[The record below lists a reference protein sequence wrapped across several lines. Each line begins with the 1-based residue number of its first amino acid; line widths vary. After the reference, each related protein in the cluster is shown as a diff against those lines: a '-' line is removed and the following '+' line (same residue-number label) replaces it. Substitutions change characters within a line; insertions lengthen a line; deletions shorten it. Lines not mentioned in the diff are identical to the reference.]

1 MKGPDRYMEI
11 ILMAFP
17 KKSCLRQMS
26 HLRPKVER
34 PHNSGSAARI
44 VLQCC
49 IMKGANRDIEVI
61 LMVFL
66 KKKNNLGQFGHFG
79 PKMVRSHNFESA
91 SGFFSNFAQ

>member
-1 MKGPDRYMEI
+1 
-11 ILMAFP
+11 
-17 KKSCLRQMS
+17 MS

-34 PHNSGSAARI
+34 AHNSGSAVRI

-49 IMKGANRDIEVI
+49 IMKGANRDMEVI

-66 KKKNNLGQFGHFG
+66 KTKKKKNLGQFGHFG
-79 PKMVRSHNFESA
+79 PKMMRPHNFESA

>member
-49 IMKGANRDIEVI
+49 IMKGANRDMEVI

-66 KKKNNLGQFGHFG
+66 KKK
-79 PKMVRSHNFESA
+79 K
-91 SGFFSNFAQ
+91 